1 MMKVNLAKLVVWS
14 LIVGLSP
21 TLLGCGSS
29 NRLKDYTFRELT
41 AAAVMDAPRPEVF
54 TASFIDIDAD
64 DLFASVLHAGTALV
78 KEITAGQAQARL
90 DSAMIQV
97 DVPRRVQERTLQRC
111 SEYLHLWPVHD
122 ADGSDFL
129 FDMYIESYGIDAESW
144 DAGVSFQIDLKVS
157 LLDNSTGLEI
167 WKTRVKEKQ
176 LLSRS
181 HFYIDSYAAGNVI
194 TAIAL
199 SQLSTEDM
207 AAGFQQLAED
217 TADRLARKLR
227 QDYARSREKE

>member
-1 MMKVNLAKLVVWS
+1 MKMSLAKIVVWS
-14 LIVGLSP
+14 LIVGLSL

-54 TASFIDIDAD
+54 SGSFIDIDAD
-64 DLFASVLHAGTALV
+64 NLLASVLHAGTTLV

-97 DVPRRVQERTLQRC
+97 DVPRRIQDRTLQRC
-111 SEYLHLWPVHD
+111 SEYLNLWPVHD
-122 ADGSDFL
+122 ADRSDFL
-129 FDMYIESYGIDAESW
+129 FDMYIESYGIDTESW

-157 LLDNSTGLEI
+157 LLDNNTGLEI
-167 WKTRVKEKQ
+167 WKTRVKGKQ
-176 LLSRS
+176 PLSRS
-181 HFYIDSYAAGNVI
+181 YFYADSGAAGNVI

-199 SQLSTEDM
+199 SQLSTDEM
-207 AAGFQQLAED
+207 AAGFQQLAEN

-227 QDYARSREKE
+227 QDYAKSREKE